1 MTSKTHFEFAF
12 LEACARAEA
21 ETESF
26 LSVAAERLPA
36 PLCEE
41 AIGRITQWESYQ
53 PTPLVP
59 LPGLAGALGVA
70 KLTCKDEGPRFGL
83 GSFKALGGAYA
94 VDVLHRGHEGP
105 LTVACATEGNHG
117 RSVAWGA
124 RQAGARCIIFLH
136 ENVSAA
142 REQAIAA
149 YGAEIRRVPG
159 NYDDAVLNC
168 AETAEK
174 EGWTIVSDTTWPG
187 YETIPT
193 WVMAGYSVIVKEL
206 LEQQDEAPTHVF
218 LQAGVGGMA
227 AAVMAAFAHFGSQPL
242 PRFITVEPRNA
253 ACILQSV
260 RHAGQLETVKGSL
273 KTVSAG
279 LACGAPSPLA
289 LSIIYPGIHAALAID
304 DEAIVDSMRRLGK
317 PKHGDQAVVSGASG
331 AAGLGGLI
339 AALRDTALCE
349 MLELNASSRVLFINT
364 EGDTDPDGYR
374 KLMNG

>member
-94 VDVLHRGHEGP
+94 VDVLHRGHAGE

-124 RQAGARCIIFLH
+124 RQAGARCVIFLH
-136 ENVSAA
+136 ERVSAG
-142 REQAIAA
+142 REQAIAQ
-149 YGAEIRRVPG
+149 YGAEIRRAPG
-159 NYDDAVLNC
+159 NYDDAVLAC
-168 AETAEK
+168 AQIARQ

-187 YETIPT
+187 YEEIPKI
-193 WVMAGYSVIVKEL
+193 VMAGYGVMLKEAL
-206 LEQQDEAPTHVF
+206 GQRQQAPTHMF

-227 AAVMAAFAHFGSQPL
+227 AAIMAGFHYLHDGPM
-242 PRFITVEPRNA
+242 PKFI
-253 ACILQSV
+253 I
-260 RHAGQLETVKGSL
+260 
-273 KTVSAG
+273 
-279 LACGAPSPLA
+279 
-289 LSIIYPGIHAALAID
+289 
-304 DEAIVDSMRRLGK
+304 
-317 PKHGDQAVVSGASG
+317 
-331 AAGLGGLI
+331 
-339 AALRDTALCE
+339 
-349 MLELNASSRVLFINT
+349 
-364 EGDTDPDGYR
+364 
-374 KLMNG
+374 